1 MVQAFTLR
9 AFTEADV
16 LAVSH
21 LEIECFSEPW
31 SERSLREELTNP
43 LAHVWVAVRGEDVL
57 GYAGMRCVAGE
68 AYINNVAV
76 FPKYRRQGVAHAL
89 MQQLIADACALEC
102 EFITLEVR
110 ASNEAALVLYH
121 GLGFD
126 VKGLRRDFYVMPT
139 EDGVIMTKY
148 LQKGEE
154 T

>member
-1 MVQAFTLR
+1 MRRFAEQ
-9 AFTEADV
+9 DV
-16 LAVSH
+16 LSVAH
-21 LEIECFSEPW
+21 LEVECFSEPW

-43 LAHVWVAVRGEDVL
+43 LARVWVAVRGEQVL

-76 FPKYRRQGVAHAL
+76 FPQYRRQGVAHAL
-89 MQQLIADACALEC
+89 MEQLIASAREDCAFL
-102 EFITLEVR
+102 TLEVR

-139 EDGVIMTKY
+139 EDAVIMTKY
-148 LQKGEE
+148 FQEGEP